1 MNRTQHNSNSS
12 ISEITTSRETFVTL
26 RRYVFLLA
34 VLKVLI
40 ATEQWKE
47 EVGTYWLFH
56 LSLTKPLWGWNMEP
70 AWQQHILV
78 RMIAVSKK
86 CAARHWN
93 CAHPSEGQTESS
105 SSEIWPSQ
113 KKWHLYKCRFKIS
126 SNCYNNM
133 SSYKPLHNK
142 NFM

>member
-47 EVGTYWLFH
+47 EVGTY
-56 LSLTKPLWGWNMEP
+56 
-70 AWQQHILV
+70 
-78 RMIAVSKK
+78 
-86 CAARHWN
+86 
-93 CAHPSEGQTESS
+93 
-105 SSEIWPSQ
+105 
-113 KKWHLYKCRFKIS
+113 
-126 SNCYNNM
+126 
-133 SSYKPLHNK
+133 
-142 NFM
+142 